1 MTNLQP
7 TLLVADDEPLA
18 LSFITALLEEAKY
31 QVITAQNGIV
41 AWELLKKNPEE
52 YDAIIL
58 DRMMPGMAG
67 IKVLARIRNHEA
79 LKMTPVIFQTSMS
92 QDEDILEGFRAGV
105 NYYLTKPYK
114 QELLLCVVKSA
125 VYGRATYKSMQ
136 EDLRKTTDAL
146 GLMRSGCF
154 EYRTMEEGQTLAALL
169 ANVCPDPDKAML
181 GLWELMLNAVEHGN
195 LGITYE
201 EKSRLIEKDE
211 WIAEVKQRITLP
223 ENISKK
229 VWVQFGT
236 SENELR
242 FLIQDQGAGFD
253 WRSFMDLNPDRA
265 FDAHGRGIYLAR
277 TVSFDRVTYEGS
289 GNQVIA
295 IIYR

>member
-7 TLLVADDEPLA
+7 TLLVADDEPFA
-18 LSFITALLEEAKY
+18 LSFITTLLEEASY
-31 QVITAQNGIV
+31 RVITAKNGLI
-41 AWELLKKNPEE
+41 AWELLKKNPED

-58 DRMMPGMAG
+58 DRMMPGMTG
-67 IKVLARIRNHEA
+67 IKVLARIRNHDA

-92 QDEDILEGFRAGV
+92 ENEDILEGFQAGV
-105 NYYLTKPYK
+105 DYYLTKPYN

-125 VYGRATYKSMQ
+125 IYGRTIYKSMQ
-136 EDLRKTTDAL
+136 DEIRKTTDAL
-146 GLMRSGCF
+146 RLMRSGVF
-154 EYRTMEEGQTLAALL
+154 EYGTMEEGQTLATLL
-169 ANVCPDPDKAML
+169 ATVCPEPNKAVL
-181 GLWELMLNAVEHGN
+181 GLWELMLNAIEHGN

-201 EKSRLIEKDE
+201 DKSRLIEKDE
-211 WIAEVKQRITLP
+211 WIAEVNRRINLP

-229 VWVQFGT
+229 VWVQFGS
-236 SENELR
+236 SETEIR

-253 WRSFMDLNPDRA
+253 WRSFMELKPERA

-277 TVSFDRVTYEGS
+277 NVSFDRIRYEGA